1 MLPAAVTIAP
11 IGQIK
16 LSVRSQDTGANS
28 ASPVASGFVRV
39 LAAPGLEFDLHP
51 FKVYADVELPLY
63 YHFTGDQLVAKTL
76 FRVNVSYMF

>member
-1 MLPAAVTIAP
+1 
-11 IGQIK
+11 
-16 LSVRSQDTGANS
+16 
-28 ASPVASGFVRV
+28 VASGFVRV
-39 LAAPGLEFDLHP
+39 LAAPGLELDVHP